1 MSDDVA
7 ERAPFVVPEG
17 YEYVNWTR
25 GFGRQIGPLYRRLV
39 DGRITMGFHVD
50 EHHTNGM
57 QNAHGGMLMTFAD
70 MAWGQIVSVEMSVF
84 WVTVRLTCDFLSSA
98 KLGDW
103 VEGGGEVLAREEGLF
118 TIRGRVWA
126 GERTLMSGTGLF
138 KALEPR
144 PPRPGEKAWRG

>member
-7 ERAPFVVPEG
+7 ERIADPIPPGFELLD
-17 YEYVNWTR
+17 WRR
-25 GFGRQIGPLYRRLV
+25 GFGRQIGPLYHRIEG
-39 DGRITMGFHVD
+39 GRVTMGFHVD

-70 MAWGQIVSVEMSVF
+70 MAWGRVVSVERSVF

-103 VEGGGEVLAREEGLF
+103 VEGTGEILNEDGDLF
-118 TIRGRVWA
+118 TIRGRIWSGDRA
-126 GERTLMSGTGLF
+126 LMTGTGVF
-138 KALEPR
+138 KALDAR
-144 PPRPGEKAWRG
+144 PPRPGEKAYSA